1 MPVSTAVTGALSEVV
16 SPETIFAV
24 AGCIPIVAA
33 LIAVVA
39 ARMNRDELT
48 HPLR

>member
-1 MPVSTAVTGALSEVV
+1 VSTAVTGALSEVV
-16 SPETIFAV
+16 SAEAIFAV

-33 LIAVVA
+33 FIAVVA
-39 ARMNRDELT
+39 ARMNRDELK

>member
-1 MPVSTAVTGALSEVV
+1 MT
-16 SPETIFAV
+16 PETIFAV

-33 LIAVVA
+33 FIAVVA
-39 ARMNRDELT
+39 ARMNRDELK